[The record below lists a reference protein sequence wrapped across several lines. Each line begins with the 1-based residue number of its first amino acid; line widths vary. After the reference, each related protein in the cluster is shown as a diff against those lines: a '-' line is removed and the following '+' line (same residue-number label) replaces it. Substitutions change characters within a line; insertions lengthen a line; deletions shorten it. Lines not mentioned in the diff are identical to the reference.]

1 MRLTL
6 RGLPAGLLWL
16 AWLMLLGLA
25 GCSSS
30 PFAMAPGQVPDS
42 QLSFD
47 RTFDMAVAAMA
58 DQRITFSEQDR
69 RQGRIVGSV
78 DGSTLVT
85 TVRPMR
91 DGTTRV
97 SFEPQGHTPA
107 DEALLLR
114 VSNAYNERMSKLG
127 LLGGF
132 DRSGV
137 RTDRGPVPCPS
148 GPAFCP

>member
-1 MRLTL
+1 MRQTL
-6 RGLPAGLLWL
+6 RRLPSRLLL
-16 AWLMLLGLA
+16 AWLILLGLGA
-25 GCSSS
+25 CSNS
-30 PFAMAPGQVPDS
+30 PFALEPGRVPDS

-47 RTFDMAVAAMA
+47 RTFDMAYAAMA

-85 TVRPMR
+85 LVQPMR

-97 SFEPQGHTPA
+97 SFEPQGQTPA
-107 DEALLLR
+107 DTALLLR
-114 VSNAYNERMSKLG
+114 VSNAYNERMSKVG

-132 DRSGV
+132 DRSGGS
-137 RTDRGPVPCPS
+137 TDRGPVPCPS

>member
-1 MRLTL
+1 MRLSY
-6 RGLPAGLLWL
+6 RGLSALGWLVLMGLV
-16 AWLMLLGLA
+16 ACGN
-25 GCSSS
+25 S
-30 PFAMAPGQVPDS
+30 PVAMAPGRVADS

-85 TVRPMR
+85 SVRPMR

-97 SFEPQGHTPA
+97 SFEPQGQTPA
-107 DEALLLR
+107 DTALLLR
-114 VSNAYNERMSKLG
+114 VSSAYTERMSKVG
-127 LLGGF
+127 VLGGF
-132 DRSGV
+132 NRSGGS
-137 RTDRGPVPCPS
+137 TDRGPVPCPS